1 MIKLIACDLD
11 GTVLDDNKNVDSE
24 LKEVVAK
31 LKEKDIL
38 FTVAS
43 GRSRELLLHILDY
56 FNLKDVPYICNNG
69 ANIFKNEELIHVE
82 AINSEYARDICKM
95 FHEHGIVFRMYALE
109 DVYINGMSD
118 FFRARMKG
126 YSKPF
131 IDYYPE
137 LNMDDIHVVKITADL
152 TNHNDLADFFT
163 KEVSKFPNTVFT
175 KAEDNIY
182 CVNSTNANKGAAL
195 EWVSNYMGIK
205 MGEVMA
211 FGDNE
216 NDLAMLKK
224 AGVSIAVSNGEEY
237 VKSQVT
243 NITKDNNHNGVSCFL
258 KEYFK
263 DIL

>member
-24 LKEVVAK
+24 LKEVVLK
-31 LKEKDIL
+31 LKDNGTL

-56 FNLKDVPYICNNG
+56 FDLKDVPYICNNG

-82 AINSEYARDICKM
+82 AINSDYARDICKM
-95 FHEHGIVFRMYALE
+95 FHKEGIVFRMYALE
-109 DVYINGMSD
+109 DVFINGMSD

-137 LNMDDIHVVKITADL
+137 LDFSNLHIVKITADL
-152 TNHNDLADFFT
+152 TNHNDLADHFT
-163 KEVSKFPNTVFT
+163 KEVAKFPNTVFT
-175 KAEDNIY
+175 KAEENIY
-182 CVNSTNANKGAAL
+182 CVNATKANKGDAV
-195 EWVSNYMGIK
+195 EWIANYMGIS
-205 MGEVMA
+205 MDEVMT

-224 AGVSIAVSNGEEY
+224 AGISVAVENGEDY

-243 NITKDNNHNGVSCFL
+243 YITKDNNHNGVSSFL